1 MQISCIY
8 YYFKF
13 VNVVHGKIVYRNTTY
28 WVGFDIIGV
37 DSILWKGFFS
47 NEYYQKS
54 KLRNKI
60 NDECFNDLI
69 ICYIE
74 REIFK
79 SLDDVD
85 IIGTFTKSKT

>member
-37 DSILWKGFFS
+37 DSIL
-47 NEYYQKS
+47 
-54 KLRNKI
+54 
-60 NDECFNDLI
+60 
-69 ICYIE
+69 
-74 REIFK
+74 
-79 SLDDVD
+79 
-85 IIGTFTKSKT
+85 